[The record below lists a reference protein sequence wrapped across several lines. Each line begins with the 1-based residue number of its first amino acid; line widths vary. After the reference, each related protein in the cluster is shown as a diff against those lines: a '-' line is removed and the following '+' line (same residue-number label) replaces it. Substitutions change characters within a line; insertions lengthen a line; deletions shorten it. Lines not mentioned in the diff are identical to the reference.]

1 MQIQKFQEELKEW
14 LLKQFQTD
22 LFVAFGYVQ
31 CTGNAFRNVPE
42 GSYTELFR
50 KMSKMLS
57 LQKQHRYT
65 AREII
70 RLNNRK
76 EQDYSRECKVCKKIG
91 HVDEED
97 VYKRQHHHYQ
107 SAGGRPRAGKE
118 NR

>member
-1 MQIQKFQEELKEW
+1 MVIETVSDGSFCCFW
-14 LLKQFQTD
+14 IC
-22 LFVAFGYVQ
+22 AMYR
-31 CTGNAFRNVPE
+31 NAFRNVPE

-76 EQDYSRECKVCKKIG
+76 EQDYSRECKVCKKS
-91 HVDEED
+91 DM
-97 VYKRQHHHYQ
+97 
-107 SAGGRPRAGKE
+107 
-118 NR
+118 

>member
-1 MQIQKFQEELKEW
+1 MVIE
-14 LLKQFQTD
+14 TVSD
-22 LFVAFGYVQ
+22 GSFVAFGYVQ

-76 EQDYSRECKVCKKIG
+76 EQDYSRECKVCK
-91 HVDEED
+91 
-97 VYKRQHHHYQ
+97 
-107 SAGGRPRAGKE
+107 
-118 NR
+118 NRTCR

>member
-65 AREII
+65 AIEII
-70 RLNNRK
+70 RLIEK
-76 EQDYSRECKVCKKIG
+76 SRIIPENVRFAKKS
-91 HVDEED
+91 DM
-97 VYKRQHHHYQ
+97 
-107 SAGGRPRAGKE
+107 
-118 NR
+118 